1 MSGLGTDHLRQEFKW
16 SLHWEQFHNCRGS
29 WSWMFPIALDKREAM
44 QPSLSPPEPQLSEE
58 PQQPGMKVSDT
69 TKTKT
74 VSRRTAQSCAGCH
87 AGTKTDEYLSIPL
100 SPLEVAAL
108 TFRVD
113 QLFLCHQR
121 QGRGMETD
129 TVLGKLGSTSSRHA
143 TAQQLR
149 TFSNKSLAKR
159 CYYSLPS
166 PGITPEPT
174 VIPGG

>member
-1 MSGLGTDHLRQEFKW
+1 MITTLGTISQLPGQLELNVPHSTWQE
-16 SLHWEQFHNCRGS
+16 RGNAA
-29 WSWMFPIALDKREAM
+29 IL
-44 QPSLSPPEPQLSEE
+44 EPQLSEE
-58 PQQPGMKVSDT
+58 PQQPGTKVSDT

-87 AGTKTDEYLSIPL
+87 AGTKRDEHLSISL

-129 TVLGKLGSTSSRHA
+129 TILGKLGSTSSRHA

-149 TFSNKSLAKR
+149 TSSNKSLAKR

-174 VIPGG
+174 VVPGG